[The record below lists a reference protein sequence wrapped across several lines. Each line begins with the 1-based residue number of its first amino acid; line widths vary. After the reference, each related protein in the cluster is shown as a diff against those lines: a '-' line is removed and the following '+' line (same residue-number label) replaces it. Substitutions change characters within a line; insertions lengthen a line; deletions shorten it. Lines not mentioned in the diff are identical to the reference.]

1 MLMRMRMI
9 PSVVGLSAVL
19 LGPGFAAAEQSKEE
33 AIRDSVVK
41 IYSSLRPPDL
51 VKPWQKQTAQE
62 ATGTGIV
69 IEGKRILTNAHV
81 VSYASQVFVEPNQSG
96 EKLAATVEFAAPGID
111 LAVLKLEDES
121 FFDKRMPL
129 PRAEKLPEIKESVTV
144 YGFPTGGT
152 SLSITKGIVSRIEFV
167 GYGGHTQGLRIQI
180 DAAINPGNS
189 GGPAL
194 VDDKMIGLTFSGIRG
209 ADNIGY
215 IIPTEE
221 VDLFLQ
227 NIADGKYDFKP
238 MMNAQLQTLENEALR
253 AKLGFQKKSVGVVV
267 HEPESEPDYPL
278 KKWDVITKIGDHDV
292 DNVFMAKVRDGLRV
306 DFKYFIQKIAKDG
319 KVPLTIVRDG
329 KEMAVEVPVTIK
341 ADELLQS
348 LRGRYPSYFIYG
360 PLVFSVASAEF
371 SAAIDQRS
379 SAFLGAIGN
388 PMVTRRGDKMA
399 FPGEE
404 LVIISSPM
412 FPHRIGKGYGN
423 PMAKVIKDVNGIK
436 IKNLKHLVETLRD
449 SKEKYITITFDDR
462 NSETIVFDRLE
473 TLKATDEI
481 LSDNSVR
488 QQSSEDIAP
497 VWSKKD

>member
-1 MLMRMRMI
+1 MRKI
-9 PSVVGLSAVL
+9 LCVVGLFAVL
-19 LGPGFAAAEQSKEE
+19 PLGPRFAVADQSKEE

-51 VKPWQKQTAQE
+51 IKPWQKQTPQE

-96 EKLAATVEFAAPGID
+96 EKLAATVEFSAPGID

-121 FFDKRMPL
+121 FFDKRAPL
-129 PRAEKLPEIKESVTV
+129 PRAEKLPEIKDAVIV
-144 YGFPTGGT
+144 YGYPTGGS

-167 GYGGHTQGLRIQI
+167 GYGAHTQGLRIQI

-189 GGPAL
+189 GGPAM
-194 VDDKMIGLTFSGIRG
+194 VDDKMVGLTFSGIRG

-221 VDLFLQ
+221 VDLFLK
-227 NIADGKYDFKP
+227 NIADGKYEYKP
-238 MMNAQLQTLENEALR
+238 MFNDQLQTLENEALR

-267 HEPESEPDYPL
+267 HEPESSDSGYPL

-292 DNVFMAKVRDGLRV
+292 DNVFMSKVRDSLRV
-306 DFKYFIQKIAKDG
+306 NFKYFVQTLAKDG

-329 KEMAVEVPVTIK
+329 KEQVVEVPVTIK
-341 ADELLQS
+341 ANELIQPLQ
-348 LRGRYPSYFIYG
+348 GKYPSYFIYG
-360 PLVFSVASAEF
+360 VLAFSPASLEF
-371 SAAIDQRS
+371 VQAVDRGSQS
-379 SAFLGAIGN
+379 FLGAIGS
-388 PMVTRRGDKMA
+388 PLVTRRGDKA
-399 FPGEE
+399 SFPGEE
-404 LVIISSPM
+404 LVIVSAPM

-423 PMAKVIKDVNGIK
+423 PIAKVVKEINGIK

-449 SKEKYITITFDDR
+449 SKEKYITITFDDK

-488 QQSSEDIAP
+488 QQASDDIAP
-497 VWSKKD
+497 IWSKKD